1 MRPRPSLP
9 CGPLAAVAAVLAA
22 FPALHAS
29 AGVIGKDASLLWTGN
44 GLTVDQKSFV
54 IDDDAVEYSWTTEE
68 PGGPV
73 GFTIDLNE
81 KGLRLVFSG
90 EPLLGS
96 PVAFTFG
103 TDALMHFD
111 MEEDVRFDLALVA
124 SNALVTGLSQ
134 SDAAWSG
141 RRLTLDLSGVE
152 LSGPGAT
159 FTVEYYTSP
168 VPAPGAFALLAL
180 AAGTAGARRRRP

>member
-1 MRPRPSLP
+1 
-9 CGPLAAVAAVLAA
+9 
-22 FPALHAS
+22 
-29 AGVIGKDASLLWTGN
+29 
-44 GLTVDQKSFV
+44 
-54 IDDDAVEYSWTTEE
+54 
-68 PGGPV
+68 
-73 GFTIDLNE
+73 
-81 KGLRLVFSG
+81 
-90 EPLLGS
+90 
-96 PVAFTFG
+96 
-103 TDALMHFD
+103 MHFD

-180 AAGTAGARRRRP
+180 AAGTAGARRRR

>member
-1 MRPRPSLP
+1 MRSRPSLP
-9 CGPLAAVAAVLAA
+9 RGPLAVVAAVLAA

-54 IDDDAVEYSWTTEE
+54 IEEDKVEYAWSTDES
-68 PGGPV
+68 GAPV

-81 KGLRLVFSG
+81 KGLRLVFAG
-90 EPLLGS
+90 EALLGS

-103 TDALMHFD
+103 TAALMHFD

-152 LSGPGAT
+152 LAGPGAT

-168 VPAPGAFALLAL
+168 VPAPSAFALLAL
-180 AAGTAGARRRRP
+180 AAGTARARRRRP